1 MEASGDWYLPK
12 TDDTSQGTTAGR
24 WGRGTT
30 DEKEIAVVEPGLQVN
45 VESASD
51 GAGSWP
57 MLRVSGEVD
66 IQTSPILEQHLARVL
81 DQGSTSIVIDLAEV
95 TFLDSTGLSVL
106 VAGLKRCQGS
116 GGDLRVASPQPNVRR
131 VLEVTGLADV
141 FHLDGPD
148 PSTF

>member
-1 MEASGDWYLPK
+1 
-12 TDDTSQGTTAGR
+12 
-24 WGRGTT
+24 
-30 DEKEIAVVEPGLQVN
+30 
-45 VESASD
+45 
-51 GAGSWP
+51 
-57 MLRVSGEVD
+57 VD

-148 PSTF
+148 QSTF

>member
-1 MEASGDWYLPK
+1 M
-12 TDDTSQGTTAGR
+12 
-24 WGRGTT
+24 
-30 DEKEIAVVEPGLQVN
+30 VEPGLQVN

-51 GAGSWP
+51 GAGAWP